1 MSYSTIDLINAIQS
15 GKTLDCEKAFQSL
28 VQEKLDAK
36 LEQRT
41 QEVRASMF
49 ESVQTNEAKKPVSK
63 DDVVKLLVKHGNNP
77 QVAKSMVD
85 KEFDS
90 AVKRHPDASASKLAD
105 IIRVVAES
113 EEVEEAVRV
122 MGSTSAGS
130 SMTRMPKGMPGSKEH
145 RDATAK
151 MVKQVRASGQTLR
164 KDSTTAVGST
174 TTGRFPEKRV
184 MKYNSKDVQRE
195 SEE

>member
-63 DDVVKLLVKHGNNP
+63 DDVVKLLVKYGNNP
-77 QVAKSMVD
+77 QVAKSIVD

-113 EEVEEAVRV
+113 EEAEELDELKT
-122 MGSTSAGS
+122 STLLAF
-130 SMTRMPKGMPGSKEH
+130 SK
-145 RDATAK
+145 
-151 MVKQVRASGQTLR
+151 
-164 KDSTTAVGST
+164 ST
-174 TTGRFPEKRV
+174 FP
-184 MKYNSKDVQRE
+184 
-195 SEE
+195 